1 MAITFQN
8 HASFTSPDNLPSL
21 ASAPARR
28 QVALV
33 PGSCPHIE
41 AEFAPLLRRRLLA
54 TSGVAL
60 FVLGLFLISGF
71 LAPSPFSS
79 FVFVQTLHAT
89 VVVILAILAG
99 LLASPLPIT
108 FCRLRKLELLTF
120 GLISVF
126 FLITQYEFIATGE
139 ILGLAAD
146 GKEAALVRLGALT
159 LTQRWFC
166 IIVVYGTFI
175 PNSWKRA
182 VGVTGSMAVVLIL
195 FTLYL
200 AIFNSVVGKYLWIA
214 IADQVILLTIAVLVA
229 GFGSYKILELH
240 ERAFEARKLGQYSL
254 KEKLGAG
261 GMGEVYLGEH
271 ILLRRPCAIKV
282 IRPDRAGDPRNLH
295 RFEREVRV
303 MATLTHSNTVEIFD
317 YGHTEDGTFY
327 YVMELLPGL
336 NLQELVDRSG
346 PLAPERAVC
355 LLRQVA
361 SALREAHG
369 IGFIHRDIKPSNII
383 ACERGRIY
391 DVAKLLDFG
400 LVKGFGQS
408 QELVGATQ
416 DGAITGSPAYMSPEQ
431 GIGKPLDARTDVYSL
446 GAVAYF
452 LLTGQMPFVRDN
464 PMQIIL
470 AHAHDEVTPPS
481 TLQPGLSAELEQI
494 ILRCLEKD
502 PANRYQNVEDLESAL
517 ADCPLEQSWTQV
529 RARLWWEE
537 YAARKAE
544 APAATA
550 DENLRETVQL
560 AGA

>member
-1 MAITFQN
+1 MAITFQSATSSGPLDN
-8 HASFTSPDNLPSL
+8 FASLV
-21 ASAPARR
+21 SAPARR

-41 AEFAPLLRRRLLA
+41 SEFAPLLRRRVLV
-54 TSGVAL
+54 TCGIAL
-60 FVLGLFLISGF
+60 FVLGMFLISNF
-71 LAPSPFSS
+71 VSPAPLPS
-79 FVFVQTLHAT
+79 FIFVQTLHAC
-89 VVVILAILAG
+89 VVVVLAALIG
-99 LLASPLPIT
+99 LLASPLEIT
-108 FCRLRKLELLTF
+108 YCRLRKIELLTF
-120 GLISVF
+120 GLITVF
-126 FLITQYEFIATGE
+126 FLVSMYEFVAVGE
-139 ILGLAAD
+139 VLSFAAP
-146 GKEAALVRLGALT
+146 GHERELIRLGALT
-159 LTQRWFC
+159 FTQRWFC

-175 PNSWKRA
+175 PNNWKRA
-182 VGVTGSMAVVLIL
+182 AAVTGSMAGLLVL
-195 FTLYL
+195 FTLYQ
-200 AIFNSVVGKYLWIA
+200 AIFNPLVGKYLWIS
-214 IADQVILLTIAVLVA
+214 IADQLILLTIAVLVA
-229 GFGSYKILELH
+229 VFGSYKILQLH
-240 ERAFEARKLGQYSL
+240 ERAFEAKKLGQYSL
-254 KEKLGAG
+254 KDKLGAG

-282 IRPDRAGDPRNLH
+282 IRPDRAGDPKNLH

-327 YVMELLPGL
+327 YVMEYLPGL
-336 NLQELVDRSG
+336 NLQELVDQSG
-346 PLAPERAVC
+346 ALEPERAVS

-361 SALREAHG
+361 SALREAHA

-383 ACERGRIY
+383 TCERGRIY

-431 GIGKPLDARTDVYSL
+431 GIGKVLDARSDVYSL

-470 AHAHDEVTPPS
+470 AHAHDAVTPPS
-481 TLQPGLSAELEQI
+481 VLRPGLPDELERI

-502 PANRYQNVEDLESAL
+502 PGNRFQSIEDLETAL
-517 ADCPLEQSWTQV
+517 GDCRLAQSWTQS
-529 RARLWWEE
+529 RAHLWWDE
-537 YAARKAE
+537 YASRKAE
-544 APAATA
+544 APSPAN
-550 DENLRETVQL
+550 EHLRETVQL
-560 AGA
+560 AQA

>member
-1 MAITFQN
+1 MANTFKN
-8 HASFTSPDNLPSL
+8 SAHSTPPDNFPSL
-21 ASAPARR
+21 VSTPARR

-41 AEFAPLLRRRLLA
+41 SEFAPLLRRRLLA
-54 TSGVAL
+54 TNAVAL
-60 FVLGLFLISGF
+60 FVLGLFLVSGF
-71 LAPSPFSS
+71 LAPSPFGS
-79 FVFVQTLHAT
+79 FAFLQTLHAS

-99 LLASPLPIT
+99 ILVSPLHIT
-108 FCRLRKLELLTF
+108 YCRLRKIELLTF
-120 GLISVF
+120 GMIGLF
-126 FLITQYEFIATGE
+126 FLISQYEFIDRGEVLSLAVPGQEAT
-139 ILGLAAD
+139 I
-146 GKEAALVRLGALT
+146 VRLGSLT

-166 IIVVYGTFI
+166 IIVVYGTFV
-175 PNSWKRA
+175 PNSWKRTA
-182 VGVTGSMAVVLIL
+182 AVTGAMAGALIL
-195 FTLYL
+195 FTLYHAL
-200 AIFNSVVGKYLWIA
+200 FNPLVGKYLWIA
-214 IADQVILLTIAVLVA
+214 VADQVILLTIAILVA
-229 GFGSYKILELH
+229 VFGSYKILELH
-240 ERAFEARKLGQYSL
+240 ERAFEAQKLGQYSL

-282 IRPDRAGDPRNLH
+282 IRPDRAGDPKNLH

-317 YGHTEDGTFY
+317 YGHTQDGTFY
-327 YVMELLPGL
+327 YVMEYLPGP
-336 NLQELVDRSG
+336 NLQELIDRSG
-346 PLAPERAVC
+346 PLVPERAVS

-361 SALREAHG
+361 SALREAHA

-383 ACERGRIY
+383 TCERGRVY

-431 GIGKPLDARTDVYSL
+431 GIGKTLDARTDVYSL

-452 LLTGQMPFVRDN
+452 LVTGQMPFVRDN

-481 TLQPGLSAELEQI
+481 TLRPGLPEDVEQI
-494 ILRCLEKD
+494 VMRCLEKD
-502 PANRYQNVEDLESAL
+502 PGNRYQSVDDLETAL
-517 ADCPLEQSWTQV
+517 AECQLAQTWTQS

-544 APAATA
+544 APAAV

-560 AGA
+560 AQA